1 MKGRWSGAFQIAA
14 VYVGTVVGAGFA
26 TGKEIVEFFSKYGL
40 FGTLCVLVA
49 GFIFIYF
56 GTKMML
62 LALRTKSASYQELN
76 EHLFGRRLSSFINLL
91 FFIMLMGVTSVM
103 FSGAGAVF
111 DEQLGIGKTTG
122 IFLTM
127 ILSFIVLS
135 FGVKGLFAVNSF
147 VVPVMIFFSVLLC
160 VVSVSQ
166 GDYRSHFFAIPES
179 IPIWKMM
186 LSPLSY
192 AAFNLALAQAVLVP
206 VANDIKDEKIVKAGG
221 ILGGLLLTII
231 LLSSH
236 LSLITL
242 PNVAGYEI
250 PTAEVMKFLAP
261 QFYWIYIFIIYGEI
275 FTSIIGNSFGLERQL
290 KPILKIRGSVIIVGI
305 FGVSFL
311 ISKIQYGILLSFLYP
326 LFGYISIVFLFLLF
340 RDHSTAKI
348 T

>member
-1 MKGRWSGAFQIAA
+1 MMGRWSGAFQIAA

-62 LALRTKSASYQELN
+62 LALRTKSSSYQELN

-127 ILSFIVLS
+127 ALSFVVLA
-135 FGVKGLFAVNSF
+135 FGVKGLFVVNSF

-160 VVSVSQ
+160 VFSVSQ
-166 GDYRSHFFAIPES
+166 GDYGSHFVS
-179 IPIWKMM
+179 IPDGIPLWKMM

-206 VANDIKDEKIVKAGG
+206 VAHDINDEKIVKAGG
-221 ILGGLLLTII
+221 ILGGILLTLI

-242 PNVAGYEI
+242 QDVSGYEI

-290 KPILKIRGSVIIVGI
+290 KPILRTRSSMIIVFI

-311 ISKIQYGILLSFLYP
+311 ISKIQYGVLLSFLYP
-326 LFGYISIVFLFLLF
+326 LFGYISIVFLYLLF
-340 RDHSTAKI
+340 RDQSTTI
-348 T
+348 Q